1 MLERMHEEAKLFGG
15 DFRTQQQQQAQL
27 FDNQFTFR
35 NEIGWTSLILFD
47 VQKTF
52 KFSESQNVLLIH
64 GQKQ

>member
-1 MLERMHEEAKLFGG
+1 MLERMHEETKLFGG